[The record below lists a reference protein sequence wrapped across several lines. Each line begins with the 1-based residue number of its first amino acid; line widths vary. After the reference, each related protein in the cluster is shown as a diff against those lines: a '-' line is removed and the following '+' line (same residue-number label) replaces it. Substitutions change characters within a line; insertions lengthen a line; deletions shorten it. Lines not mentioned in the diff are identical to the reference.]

1 MYEKIFVPVDNS
13 DHSRASIE
21 LAVHLAGQFG
31 ATLVGSHAYAA
42 RLHDYR
48 FKQMEFTLPE
58 EYLVEAEMEK
68 QRKIHDSL
76 ITMGLEL
83 ISDSYLTVMHKQA
96 VEANLQFEPKLYDGK
111 NFEVIADDINSNDY
125 DLVIMGALGLGAVR
139 DSQIGSV
146 CERVVRRTRTD
157 TIVIKN
163 TAPIEDQLST
173 GSNGVQHKD
182 GGGIV
187 VAIDGSPE
195 AYAGLKSAIKLGKA
209 LDKPVEA
216 ISVYDPYLHY
226 AMFNSLVGVLTEKA
240 SKVFKFEEQEQLHED
255 VIDTG
260 LAKIYQSHLEVS
272 RRIAAD
278 EDVDLKITLLDGKAF
293 EKILEYVRRER
304 PWMLVMGRIGVH
316 SDESMDVGSNT
327 ENLLRLVPC
336 NVLLSSKRFSPD
348 VDVKAE
354 ESMIWVE
361 EAQRILD
368 KAPDFAKGI
377 TRTIVHRWAMERGHS
392 VITTSVLEGA
402 LSTIL
407 PKSSMKAMG
416 IISEDLATKK
426 IGEENTSVYVCQ
438 KCGWV
443 GRGFEPTKCTVCNAP
458 PDQIQKLDRD
468 AIEKLAPL
476 EGAIHEEKAFDN
488 VKIKWTDDA
497 RMLVKTLSDGY
508 KRRRAKAQI
517 EKRARVRKIFLI
529 TKDMVEDV
537 VGKTEAAT
545 ENLEDRG
552 KLGQRAVDG
561 PQPDVKSR
569 AQNIRD
575 GKYSWTPAAVER
587 LNRVPE
593 GFMRTATK
601 KRIETGAASKKS
613 DLIDLEIVE
622 EGIKVGMKV
631 MEDMIKKQNGK
642 KNGKQE

>member
-1 MYEKIFVPVDNS
+1 
-13 DHSRASIE
+13 
-21 LAVHLAGQFG
+21 
-31 ATLVGSHAYAA
+31 
-42 RLHDYR
+42 
-48 FKQMEFTLPE
+48 
-58 EYLVEAEMEK
+58 
-68 QRKIHDSL
+68 
-76 ITMGLEL
+76 
-83 ISDSYLTVMHKQA
+83 
-96 VEANLQFEPKLYDGK
+96 
-111 NFEVIADDINSNDY
+111 
-125 DLVIMGALGLGAVR
+125 
-139 DSQIGSV
+139 
-146 CERVVRRTRTD
+146 
-157 TIVIKN
+157 
-163 TAPIEDQLST
+163 
-173 GSNGVQHKD
+173 
-182 GGGIV
+182 
-187 VAIDGSPE
+187 
-195 AYAGLKSAIKLGKA
+195 
-209 LDKPVEA
+209 
-216 ISVYDPYLHY
+216 
-226 AMFNSLVGVLTEKA
+226 
-240 SKVFKFEEQEQLHED
+240 
-255 VIDTG
+255 
-260 LAKIYQSHLEVS
+260 
-272 RRIAAD
+272 
-278 EDVDLKITLLDGKAF
+278 
-293 EKILEYVRRER
+293 
-304 PWMLVMGRIGVH
+304 
-316 SDESMDVGSNT
+316 
-327 ENLLRLVPC
+327 PC

-377 TRTIVHRWAMERGHS
+377 ARTIVHRWAMERGHS

-561 PQPDVKSR
+561 PQPDVKSDGKNIV
-569 AQNIRD
+569 QNIRD
-575 GKYSWTPAAVER
+575 GNYSWTPAAVER

-601 KRIETGAASKKS
+601 KRIETGAASRKS

-622 EGIKVGMKV
+622 EGIKEGMKV
-631 MEDMIKKQNGK
+631 MEEMIKKQNGK
-642 KNGKQE
+642 KNGKQNGKQE